1 LAYKLTGIQPHD
13 EGWSDAELVGSNKK
27 ATFKSNLDIYG
38 VDGNKI
44 VRDSVVDNCPT
55 WDFVPSGST
64 IFYEVNTGKSD
75 RVQLILQY
83 FDMRGLTES
92 MDYVMNNLSNQQ
104 IQKIEDGDETIIDEI
119 IEESVERIGGWENI
133 YITVWSDVF
142 NTNDE
147 GVATGSV
154 QINPNWEKSSYMFI
168 AHYGYDANAENQPYG
183 EAIWNSATIAL
194 AVALIATGFGS
205 ALGVSLIGQTA
216 LLWLTVAD
224 VTAFAIDMIYISI
237 SATLSRFGVSTV
249 NKYDE
254 RFPNQGFNHIYV
266 FSTIDEEAVEQTSNS
281 VSQENKQI
289 LTNFSQ
295 IKSLEDVAKFSITVL
310 AILVGVK
317 LIKNRRD
324 S

>member
-1 LAYKLTGIQPHD
+1 
-13 EGWSDAELVGSNKK
+13 
-27 ATFKSNLDIYG
+27 
-38 VDGNKI
+38 
-44 VRDSVVDNCPT
+44 
-55 WDFVPSGST
+55 
-64 IFYEVNTGKSD
+64 
-75 RVQLILQY
+75 
-83 FDMRGLTES
+83 
-92 MDYVMNNLSNQQ
+92 
-104 IQKIEDGDETIIDEI
+104 
-119 IEESVERIGGWENI
+119 
-133 YITVWSDVF
+133 
-142 NTNDE
+142 
-147 GVATGSV
+147 
-154 QINPNWEKSSYMFI
+154 
-168 AHYGYDANAENQPYG
+168 
-183 EAIWNSATIAL
+183 
-194 AVALIATGFGS
+194 
-205 ALGVSLIGQTA
+205 
-216 LLWLTVAD
+216 LWLTVAD

>member
-194 AVALIATGFGS
+194 
-205 ALGVSLIGQTA
+205 
-216 LLWLTVAD
+216 
-224 VTAFAIDMIYISI
+224 
-237 SATLSRFGVSTV
+237 
-249 NKYDE
+249 
-254 RFPNQGFNHIYV
+254 
-266 FSTIDEEAVEQTSNS
+266 
-281 VSQENKQI
+281 
-289 LTNFSQ
+289 
-295 IKSLEDVAKFSITVL
+295 
-310 AILVGVK
+310 
-317 LIKNRRD
+317 
-324 S
+324 